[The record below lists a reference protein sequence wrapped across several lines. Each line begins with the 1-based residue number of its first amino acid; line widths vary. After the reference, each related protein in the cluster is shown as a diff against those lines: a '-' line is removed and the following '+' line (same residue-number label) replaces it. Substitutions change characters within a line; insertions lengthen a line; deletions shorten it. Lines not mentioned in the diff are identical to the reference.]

1 MKHAKLNH
9 PLEKALQIAVE
20 SHAGQ
25 TDKSGQPYILHPL
38 RLMMRMATETEK
50 IVALL
55 HDVVED
61 TPVTFDELEKMGFG
75 PEVLEPLRLLTHD
88 KTVDYFEYLAAI
100 RTNPI
105 ARKVKLADLEDNLNI
120 LRLPTQMSDKDWQR
134 LQKYRRAWEFLTQ
147 PS

>member
-1 MKHAKLNH
+1 MKHTGLNH

-38 RLMMRMATETEK
+38 RLMMRMATEAEK

-75 PEVLEPLRLLTHD
+75 SEVLEPLRLLTHD
-88 KTVDYFEYLAAI
+88 KTVDYFEYLAAVK
-100 RTNPI
+100 TNPI
-105 ARKVKLADLEDNLNI
+105 ARKDILA
-120 LRLPTQMSDKDWQR
+120 SGG
-134 LQKYRRAWEFLTQ
+134 
-147 PS
+147 